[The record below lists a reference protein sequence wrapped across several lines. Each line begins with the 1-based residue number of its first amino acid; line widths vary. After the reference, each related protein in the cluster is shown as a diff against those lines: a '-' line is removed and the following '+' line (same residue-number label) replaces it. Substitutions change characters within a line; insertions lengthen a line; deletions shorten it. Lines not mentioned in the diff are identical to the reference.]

1 MKTDLNESKKL
12 EKIIESSLIEADD
25 NQLQRA
31 KALVLSVLKNLK
43 RDMKIPDML
52 YNDWVKQTNHANN
65 AFNFSASESLVHVV
79 NGMKNYING
88 EIRKREIL
96 SDQMDD
102 VLGSL
107 KSILK

>member
-1 MKTDLNESKKL
+1 MNESKKI
-12 EKIIESSLIEADD
+12 EKIIESSLLEADD

-31 KALVLSVLKNLK
+31 KALVLGILKNLK
-43 RDMKIPDML
+43 RDMKVPDML
-52 YNDWVKQTNHANN
+52 YNDWVKQTNAANN
-65 AFNFSASESLVHVV
+65 AFNFSASESLVNIV
-79 NGMKNYING
+79 NGMKKYINS